1 MKLKYYASSLLLL
14 FLIFFGCSSQK
25 KADNSNT
32 GNFPVENLQIGD
44 IPNDGGDG
52 LFLSW
57 KPLPKEKRVQEYRVY
72 RGIHPDTLF
81 FLASVQVNVKTGVA
95 ADTMFFYDSG
105 TSDFLSIESPKKLKY
120 EKGAKGSNLYRGIPR
135 DPEVAARLSESF
147 DLISI
152 MDDSD
157 YYYHSKKSYSADEKD
172 KDKDKD
178 VYAGVRLDQ
187 QRIVAAL
194 KSTPLGQTPQYKYY
208 YTVVPVDERN
218 QILGIAEPV
227 SASPI
232 DDIPQT
238 SPALYSVAVQD
249 KKEMQL
255 EWDYPINSDDLM
267 MYLIYA
273 VPGIT
278 KDLWKT
284 LTPQEKE
291 QITSTRGILVAQGLV
306 GGGALKNNCII
317 KEADFKAAGLNWE
330 QAYQTLYTL
339 KFVDGSN
346 NISPVSEASLPKVI
360 NSSQLPSAPKYRVE
374 DKPMDKGDRL
384 TLTWQEPIVF
394 LTRTTSHKKD
404 GSRLKVNYQINKT
417 DAQDIQNIYFDFY
430 EPGSDI
436 PFAQIN
442 EFHQDNIIY
451 VDIPQKYS
459 LRNGGKLPTDSLK
472 VEITINS
479 RPYSIDPKTGRI
491 LHDKARIIP
500 DYKIIQ
506 YLKPDPAMLAY
517 MPTNS
522 FIVNG
527 HNVSTIKNVVYRKG
541 YRSSNFTKIKSN
553 TCYENFLDVS
563 VGYISSI
570 TKPILGFNFVKD
582 GKLYTYI
589 DGKRYVRNLQ
599 PGEKASS
606 LALLPSTIDFTYDPV
621 NKTTLNISIY
631 LDEAQKKLTKLS
643 DDIKESQQK
652 LAAYKDSLTAAT
664 PAMAILYQE
673 NINRLEQEI
682 DTKESQLK
690 IYQENPYFQE
700 ALKARN
706 NRQMMRYVAS
716 IREPELRKYTYSIV
730 RTNEKGFFAETP
742 PDVNKEGE
750 FNYYTPISNWF
761 DWTKLVTLIAVF
773 LFGIDVVIFI
783 NLAKRGKNLYLRP
796 LAGLQEIDNA
806 VGRATEMGRP
816 ILYCMGIGGL
826 SDVATI
832 ASMGILSQVAKKA
845 AEYDTRLIVPC
856 YDYLV
861 MPIAQEIVQ
870 EAHYE
875 VGRPDSYD
883 KNDVFYLTS
892 VQFAYVAGVNGIMT
906 RERVATN
913 FFMGYF
919 AAEALLMTET
929 GNTIGAVQIAGSD
942 AITQIPFF
950 ITTCDY
956 TLIGEELYAA
966 SAYLNREPMLLGTLK
981 AQDYFKFVI
990 LIFIIAGALLGTFQL
1005 TGLMQIF
1012 PVK

>member
-1 MKLKYYASSLLLL
+1 MKLKFYTINLLLL
-14 FLIFFGCSSQK
+14 FLIVFGCSSQK
-25 KADNSNT
+25 SIDKSNLP
-32 GNFPVENLQIGD
+32 NYPVENLQIGD

-72 RGIHPDTLF
+72 RGVHPDTLF
-81 FLASVQVNVKTGVA
+81 FLASIQVNVKTGVA
-95 ADTMFFYDSG
+95 ADTMFYYDSG
-105 TSDFLSIESPKKLKY
+105 TSDFISLESPRKLKY
-120 EKGAKGSNLYRGIPR
+120 EKGAKNSNLYRAIPR
-135 DPEVAARLSESF
+135 DVEIAARLSECF
-147 DLISI
+147 DLYSI

-157 YYYHSKKSYSADEKD
+157 YYYHSKKSYTADEKD
-172 KDKDKD
+172 TD
-178 VYAGVRLDQ
+178 VYAGMRLDQ
-187 QRIVAAL
+187 QIIVASL
-194 KSTPLGQTPQYKYY
+194 KGTPEGQTPEFKYY

-218 QILGIAEPV
+218 QILGIAKPV

-232 DDIPQT
+232 DDAPLS
-238 SPALYSVAVQD
+238 SPAFYSVAVQD
-249 KKEMQL
+249 RKEMQF
-255 EWDYPINSDDLM
+255 EWEYPVNFNDIM
-267 MYLIYA
+267 MYIIYA
-273 VPGIT
+273 IPDIT
-278 KDLWKT
+278 KDEWKQLNT
-284 LTPQEKE
+284 LERDQLTASNGFML
-291 QITSTRGILVAQGLV
+291 TQGLV
-306 GGGALKNNCII
+306 GGGALKNNCVI
-317 KEADFKAAGLNWE
+317 KESDLLPLGLNWNNIT
-330 QAYQTLYTL
+330 QSAFAIR
-339 KFVDGSN
+339 FVDASN
-346 NISPVSEASLPKVI
+346 NFSSLSKLSLPKFI
-360 NSSQLPSAPKYRVE
+360 DSSQLPPVPKYRVE
-374 DKPMDKGDRL
+374 DKPMDKGDRI
-384 TLTWQEPIVF
+384 TVTWQEPIVS
-394 LTRTTSHKKD
+394 LTRTTSHNKN

-430 EPGSDI
+430 EPDSDT
-436 PFAQIN
+436 PFDHIN
-442 EFHQDNIIY
+442 EYHQDNIIY

-459 LRNGGKLPTDSLK
+459 LRNGGKFPSDSLK
-472 VEITINS
+472 VRITINS
-479 RPYSIDPKTGRI
+479 RPYEIDPKTGKI
-491 LHDKARIIP
+491 IYGKARIIP
-500 DYKIIQ
+500 DYEIIQ

-517 MPTNS
+517 MPSKS

-527 HNVSTIKNVVYRKG
+527 IDAFSSKNVVYRKG
-541 YRSSNFTKIKSN
+541 YRSPNFTKIKSN

-570 TKPILGFNFVKD
+570 SKPVLGFNFVKD

-589 DGKRYVRNLQ
+589 EGKRYSRNLK
-599 PGEKASS
+599 PGEKASG
-606 LALLPSTIDFTYDPV
+606 LALVPSTIDFTYDPV
-621 NKTTLNISIY
+621 NNTTLNISIY
-631 LDEAQKKLTKLS
+631 LDEAKKMLSQLS
-643 DDIKESQQK
+643 DELKDSQQK
-652 LAAYKDSLTAAT
+652 IAAYKDSLAIAT
-664 PAMAILYQE
+664 PAQALIYQQ
-673 NINRLEQEI
+673 NIAQLEQNI
-682 DTKESQLK
+682 AQTESQLK
-690 IYQENPYFQE
+690 IYQDNPYFKE
-700 ALKARN
+700 ALKTKN
-706 NRQMMRYVAS
+706 NHQLMRYVAS
-716 IREPELRKYTYSIV
+716 IREPELRKHTYAVV
-730 RTNEKGFFAETP
+730 RTNEKAMFSETP
-742 PDVNKEGE
+742 PDLDQKGE

-761 DWTKLVTLIAVF
+761 DWTKLVTLIAV
-773 LFGIDVVIFI
+773 LIFGLDVVIFI

-816 ILYCMGIGGL
+816 ILYCMGVGYL

-845 AEYDTRLIVPC
+845 AEYDTRIIVPC

-981 AQDYFKFVI
+981 AQDYFKFII
-990 LIFIIAGALLGTFQL
+990 LVFIIAGAILGTFQL

>member
-1 MKLKYYASSLLLL
+1 MKLKFYAISLLLL
-14 FLIFFGCSSQK
+14 FLLILGCSSPK
-25 KADNSNT
+25 KLDKSD
-32 GNFPVENLQIGD
+32 PHSYSVENLQIAD

-57 KPLPKEKRVQEYRVY
+57 KPLPKERRVQEYRIY
-72 RGIHPDTLF
+72 RGVHPDTLF
-81 FLASVQVNVKTGVA
+81 FLASVQVNVQTGVA

-105 TSDFLSIESPKKLKY
+105 TSDFISIESPRKLKY
-120 EKGAKGSNLYRGIPR
+120 EKGAKGSNLYRAIPR
-135 DPEVAARLSESF
+135 DFEIAARLSECF
-147 DLISI
+147 DLISL

-157 YYYHSKKSYSADEKD
+157 YYYHSKKSYSANGKD
-172 KDKDKD
+172 TD
-178 VYAGVRLDQ
+178 VYAGMSLDQ

-194 KSTPLGQTPQYKYY
+194 KGTPLGQTPEFKYY

-218 QILGIAEPV
+218 QILGIAKPV
-227 SASPI
+227 SAAPI
-232 DDIPQT
+232 DDAPLS
-238 SPALYSVAVQD
+238 SPAFYSVAVQD
-249 KKEMQL
+249 RKEMQF
-255 EWDYPINSDDLM
+255 EWEYPVNVNDIM
-267 MYLIYA
+267 MYVIYA
-273 VPGIT
+273 IPGIT
-278 KDLWKT
+278 KDEWKKLNSLEREQ
-284 LTPQEKE
+284 LTALNGFML
-291 QITSTRGILVAQGLV
+291 TQGLV
-306 GGGALKNNCII
+306 GSGALKNNCIV
-317 KEADFKAAGLNWE
+317 KESDLMSLGLTWDKISQSAFSIRFVDASNN
-330 QAYQTLYTL
+330 LSPL
-339 KFVDGSN
+339 SKLSVPKFVDS
-346 NISPVSEASLPKVI
+346 SKLPKTPI
-360 NSSQLPSAPKYRVE
+360 YRVE
-374 DKPMDKGDRL
+374 DKPMDKGDRI
-384 TLTWQEPIVF
+384 TITWQEPIVF
-394 LTRTTSHKKD
+394 LTRTTSHNKN

-430 EPGSDI
+430 EPGSKT
-436 PFAQIN
+436 PFAHIN
-442 EFHQDNIIY
+442 EYHQDNIIY
-451 VDIPQKYS
+451 LDIPQKYS
-459 LRNGGKLPTDSLK
+459 LRNEGSLPTDSLK
-472 VEITINS
+472 VRITINS
-479 RPYSIDPKTGRI
+479 KPYSIDPKNGRI
-491 LHDKARIIP
+491 LHKEARLIP
-500 DYKIIQ
+500 DYEIIQ

-517 MPTNS
+517 MPTKS

-527 HNVSTIKNVVYRKG
+527 KDVSTIKNVVYRKG
-541 YRSSNFTKIKSN
+541 YRSSNFTKIKAN

-570 TKPILGFNFVKD
+570 TKPVLGFNFVKD
-582 GKLYTYI
+582 GKLYTYK

-599 PGEKASS
+599 PGEKASGR
-606 LALLPSTIDFTYDPV
+606 ALLPSTIDFTYDPET
-621 NKTTLNISIY
+621 KTTLNISIY
-631 LDEAQKKLTKLS
+631 LDEAKKTLTQLS
-643 DDIKESQQK
+643 DEMKASQEK
-652 LAAYKDSLTAAT
+652 LAAYKDSLATAT
-664 PAMAILYQE
+664 PAMAIFYRE
-673 NINRLEQEI
+673 NISKLEQEI
-682 DTKESQLK
+682 SQTKTQLK
-690 IYQENPYFQE
+690 IYQENPYFKN
-700 ALKARN
+700 ALNAKSN
-706 NRQMMRYVAS
+706 HQMMRYVAS
-716 IREPELRKYTYSIV
+716 IREPELRKHTYAIV
-730 RTNEKGFFAETP
+730 CTNSKGMFSETS
-742 PDVNKEGE
+742 PDINKEGE
-750 FNYYTPISNWF
+750 INYYTPISNWF
-761 DWTKLVTLIAVF
+761 DWTKLITLIAVF
-773 LFGIDVVIFI
+773 IFGIDVVIFI

-981 AQDYFKFVI
+981 AQDYFKFII